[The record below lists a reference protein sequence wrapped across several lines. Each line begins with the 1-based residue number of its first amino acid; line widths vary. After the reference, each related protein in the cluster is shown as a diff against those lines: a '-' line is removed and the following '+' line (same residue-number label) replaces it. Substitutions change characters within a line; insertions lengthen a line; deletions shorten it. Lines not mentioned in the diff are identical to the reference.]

1 MPSLPIAYEEIINF
15 FAAGPSPQRIV
26 NFQPSAVVKERVA
39 DLIFQ
44 EKTNG
49 LSNNEKSELDHYLL
63 LEHILRLTKARAHD
77 HLPDAPNSNVATE
90 ENVAES

>member
-15 FAAGPSPQRIV
+15 FAAGPSPQHII
-26 NFQPSAVVKERVA
+26 NFQPSATVQDRVA

-44 EKTNG
+44 EKTTG

-63 LEHILRLTKARAHD
+63 LEHILRLTKARAYD
-77 HLPDAPNSNVATE
+77 HLPDAPNSNVAAEDNLTE
-90 ENVAES
+90 S